1 MTKAEQQNRLKTSR
15 RIARIADIVCNC
27 PKMALHINN
36 ANILGVYTGAET
48 IKYIKVTVEGIPE
61 PIKAAYIAGQKS
73 KSLEDMENKVEEL
86 FHQYEKE
93 RLNNEFGV

>member
-1 MTKAEQQNRLKTSR
+1 MTKAEQQNRLMSSR

-36 ANILGVYTGAET
+36 LDIPGVYTGAET
-48 IKYIKVTVEGIPE
+48 IKYIKVTIDGTSE
-61 PIKAAYIAGQKS
+61 PIKAAYIVGQKS

-86 FHQYEKE
+86 FHQYVKE
-93 RLNNEFGV
+93 TMNNV

>member
-1 MTKAEQQNRLKTSR
+1 MTKVEQRNRLKTSR
-15 RIARIADIVCNC
+15 RIARIAEIVCNC

-36 ANILGVYTGAET
+36 ADIMGVYTGAET
-48 IKYIKVTVEGIPE
+48 IKYIKVTIDGIPD

-73 KSLEDMENKVEEL
+73 KSLEDMETKVEEL
-86 FHQYEKE
+86 FQQYEKE

>member
-1 MTKAEQQNRLKTSR
+1 MTKSEQRNRLKTSR

-27 PKMALHINN
+27 PRMSLHINN
-36 ANILGVYTGAET
+36 ADILGVYTGAET
-48 IKYIKVTVEGIPE
+48 IKYLKVTVDGIPE
-61 PIKAAYIAGQKS
+61 PIKAAYIVGQKS
-73 KSLEDMENKVEEL
+73 KSLEDMETKVEEL

>member
-1 MTKAEQQNRLKTSR
+1 MTKSEQQNRLRASR

-27 PKMALHINN
+27 PKMSLHINN
-36 ANILGVYTGAET
+36 ADILGVYTGAET
-48 IKYIKVTVEGIPE
+48 IKYLKVTVDGIPE
-61 PIKAAYIAGQKS
+61 PIKAAYIVGQKS

>member
-1 MTKAEQQNRLKTSR
+1 MTKAEQQNRLRASR

-27 PKMALHINN
+27 PKMSLHINN
-36 ANILGVYTGAET
+36 ADILGVYTGAET
-48 IKYIKVTVEGIPE
+48 IKYLKVTVDGIPE
-61 PIKAAYIAGQKS
+61 PIKAAYIVGQKS